1 MKTIEEFI
9 KEIEGSEA
17 LQKELEVIED
27 KDAAAAFLKKYDCG
41 GTAEEFGKALK
52 ALNEGEIGDDAAES
66 AAGGWII
73 DPKNTRDSFLKSIR
87 GKNRVL

>member
-1 MKTIEEFI
+1 MKTINEFI

-41 GTAEEFGKALK
+41 RSAEEFGKALM
-52 ALNEGEIGDDAAES
+52 ALSEGEISDNAAES
-66 AAGGWII
+66 AASGWLI
-73 DPKNTRDSFLKSIR
+73 DSKNTRASFLR
-87 GKNRVL
+87 GINRAL

>member
-41 GTAEEFGKALK
+41 GTAEEFGKALM
-52 ALNEGEIGDDAAES
+52 ALSEGEISDNAAES
-66 AAGGWII
+66 AAGGWHI
-73 DPKNTRDSFLKSIR
+73 DPKKTRDSFLR
-87 GKNRVL
+87 GINRAL